1 MTEFFINCVTK
12 VDHKIFMHWDSIEK
26 KQWTTVQYNNMNE
39 YPKQNI
45 GKKKPINKVHNDK
58 SFIKRSERD
67 KTNLQC

>member
-1 MTEFFINCVTK
+1 
-12 VDHKIFMHWDSIEK
+12 
-26 KQWTTVQYNNMNE
+26 MNE

-67 KTNLQC
+67 KTVLAVRVVVTTEKETVYSDGGMDKCESL